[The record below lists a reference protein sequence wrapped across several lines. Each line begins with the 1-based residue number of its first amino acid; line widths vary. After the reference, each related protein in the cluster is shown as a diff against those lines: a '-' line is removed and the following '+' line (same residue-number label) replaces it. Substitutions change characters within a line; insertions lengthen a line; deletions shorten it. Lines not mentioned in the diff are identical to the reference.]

1 MYANPTN
8 ATTTPISTKWEELT
22 LLPKPDGAPLQ
33 QMGVKLDVLLLALK
47 TLAEIRIDALGRV
60 AAQLQLESVV
70 AHKLD
75 RIGMVC
81 GETDKADDFFAYSSL
96 PEEQQ
101 KAHKIDEG
109 RAIVLII
116 CHLARQHQPLIRRAV
131 ALIEQS
137 TSERSDTP
145 ALLKNYSDRFN
156 AVCRQYSLTRT
167 EDLTRT
173 GKMPVLREPTEK
185 LAFKLLIDL
194 LFYSDSGGHRRLWL
208 TIIS

>member
-1 MYANPTN
+1 MYPNPTN

-33 QMGVKLDVLLLALK
+33 DMGVKLDLLLLALK
-47 TLAEIRIDALGRV
+47 TLAEIGIDALRQV
-60 AAQLQLESVV
+60 AARLQLESVT
-70 AHKLD
+70 ADKLSQ
-75 RIGMVC
+75 IGVVC
-81 GETDKADDFFAYSSL
+81 GEIEKADSFSAYSSL

-109 RAIVLII
+109 RSLVLII

-131 ALIEQS
+131 ALMEQS
-137 TSERSDTP
+137 TSEHSDRP

-156 AVCRQYSLTRT
+156 PVYRQYYLTRT
-167 EDLTRT
+167 NETS
-173 GKMPVLREPTEK
+173 VLQEPTEK
-185 LAFKLLIDL
+185 LAFKLLINL

-208 TIIS
+208 TISS

>member
-1 MYANPTN
+1 MYTNPTN
-8 ATTTPISTKWEELT
+8 ATTTPIAAKWEELT
-22 LLPKPDGAPLQ
+22 LLPKPDGASLQ
-33 QMGVKLDVLLLALK
+33 QMGVKLDLLLLALK
-47 TLAEIRIDALGRV
+47 ILAEIGIDAMRRV

-81 GETDKADDFFAYSSL
+81 GEIEKADSFSTYSSL

-109 RAIVLII
+109 RSLVLII

-131 ALIEQS
+131 ALSEQS
-137 TSERSDTP
+137 ASEESDTP
-145 ALLKNYSDRFN
+145 ALLKNYNDRFN
-156 AVCRQYSLTRT
+156 AVYRQYRLTKT
-167 EDLTRT
+167 DETS
-173 GKMPVLREPTEK
+173 VLREPTEK

-208 TIIS
+208 TISS